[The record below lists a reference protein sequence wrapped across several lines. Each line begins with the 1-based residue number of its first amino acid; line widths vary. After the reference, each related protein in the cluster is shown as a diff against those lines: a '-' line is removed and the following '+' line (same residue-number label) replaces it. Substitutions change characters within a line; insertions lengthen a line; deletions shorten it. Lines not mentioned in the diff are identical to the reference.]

1 MADAWSALERNQT
14 RMTMIFTEGEPLLRE
29 MEDEGHLPP
38 PAGSRIRCI
47 RLANC
52 GHTFRPLWAQK
63 SAHELID
70 RELDAIFKELGMVEN
85 SRDMEY
91 LST

>member
-1 MADAWSALERNQT
+1 MADAWSALERNHT
-14 RMTMIFTEGEPLLRE
+14 CVTMIFTEDEPLLRE
-29 MEDEGHLPP
+29 MEEEGHLPP
-38 PAGSRIRCI
+38 PSGTRVRCI

-52 GHTFRPLWAQK
+52 GHTFRPLWAQQ

-70 RELDAIFKELGMVEN
+70 RELDAIFKAAGIVE
-85 SRDMEY
+85 SSQEMEY